1 MDELLAP
8 YRRSEGR
15 LQQQARFWHEA
26 TGDPQGDGV
35 QYFVQSGAV
44 SAWRWRRAGV

>member
-8 YRRSEGR
+8 YRRTEGH

-26 TGDPQGDGV
+26 PGDPKGDGV
-35 QYFVQSGAV
+35 QYFAQSGAV